1 MGVFLILVKEGRI
14 VETKEKKVM
23 ETLLKEFLDKYCYV
37 EDYKGNLTGS
47 DWRRYYDF
55 INAAYKVPRGVRPTV
70 SELAYLFQSK
80 QIPESGSLAMLY
92 AHGLYIL
99 ARSDNLD
106 IFKGGFNY

>member
-1 MGVFLILVKEGRI
+1 VCFSSQKREGKI
-14 VETKEKKVM
+14 VRTKEKKVM
-23 ETLLKEFLDKYCYV
+23 ETSLQEFLDKYHYV

-55 INAAYKVPRGVRPTV
+55 INAAYLVPQGIRPTV
-70 SELAYLFQSK
+70 SALADLFRSK
-80 QIPESGSLAMLY
+80 QIPEPGSLAMLY